1 MQFIEAFSIRIPV
14 PIEALYFKG
23 IESIRKMLATK
34 KDLWCLI
41 QPIRISYRTPSINNW
56 LNSVRANINLPI
68 VNRCPIDNSNP
79 PKPSS
84 RRRHRSIRDQ
94 INQAVETAVNYCFV
108 HQINTIM
115 FGCYLGKT
123 QFVPEGKAHNQKFVQ
138 ILQTAKI
145 STLLAAKPGS
155 CSALTTPLSIKIL
168 AILSQK
174 IELEASPFLS
184 CGGVSKHQ

>member
-1 MQFIEAFSIRIPV
+1 MLLK
-14 PIEALYFKG
+14 ALYFKG

-34 KDLWCLI
+34 KDLCCLI

-56 LNSVRANINLPI
+56 LNSVRGNINLPI
-68 VNRCPIDNSNP
+68 VNRCQIDNSNP

-155 CSALTTPLSIKIL
+155 CSALRTPLSIKIL

-184 CGGVSKHQ
+184 CGGVSKYQ